1 MSNLLELFTTNGR
14 GEEAG
19 KVMDVWFSKCNFR
32 YLKVDASKLVY
43 ITFNSKNSLDS
54 LSL

>member
-19 KVMDVWFSKCNFR
+19 KVMRKEIKNREVNILKIKTYNMIKNAVWDC
-32 YLKVDASKLVY
+32 V
-43 ITFNSKNSLDS
+43 LD
-54 LSL
+54 L